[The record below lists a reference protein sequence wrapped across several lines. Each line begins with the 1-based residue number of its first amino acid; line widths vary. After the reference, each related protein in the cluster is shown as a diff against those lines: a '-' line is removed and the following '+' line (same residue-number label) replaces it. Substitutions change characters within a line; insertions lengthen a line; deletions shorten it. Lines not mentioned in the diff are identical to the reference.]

1 MRFNKAKC
9 RVLHMGRGNP
19 RCLYRVREEPLES
32 SPVEKDKVDKKLDT
46 SQQCALA
53 VQKASY
59 ILGCIK
65 KGVASWEGTVIVPF
79 YSALVGPH
87 LEFCIQAW
95 SPQHKK
101 DKELLE
107 WVQRRALT

>member
-1 MRFNKAKC
+1 M
-9 RVLHMGRGNP
+9 
-19 RCLYRVREEPLES
+19 
-32 SPVEKDKVDKKLDT
+32 
-46 SQQCALA
+46 
-53 VQKASY
+53 
-59 ILGCIK
+59 
-65 KGVASWEGTVIVPF
+65 ASWEGTVIVPF

-107 WVQRRALT
+107 WVQRRALR